1 MDGWLAAAV
10 GIVVMA
16 GHAALR
22 VFTHRLSRR
31 ASNVHAALRLEV
43 GGLVLRMLLLLAGMV
58 LVLAFTSIH
67 EKAFAGT
74 VLALLV
80 LSLIVEIWM
89 FSRRE
94 TPDAPRCE

>member
-22 VFTHRLSRR
+22 VVTHWISRR
-31 ASNVHAALRLEV
+31 SANVHAALGLEV
-43 GGLVLRMLLLLAGMV
+43 GGLLLRMLLLLGVMV
-58 LVLAFTSIH
+58 LVLVFTSVH
-67 EKAFAGT
+67 KKAFAGT

-80 LSLIVEIWM
+80 LSLIVEIWA

-94 TPDAPRCE
+94 TPDAPRRE

>member
-22 VFTHRLSRR
+22 VWTHWLSRR
-31 ASNVHAALRLEV
+31 SSNVHAALRLEV
-43 GGLVLRMLLLLAGMV
+43 GGLVLRMAVLLGGMG
-58 LVLAFTSIH
+58 LVFAFTSVH

-89 FSRRE
+89 FSRRGML
-94 TPDAPRCE
+94 DASGHE

>member
-1 MDGWLAAAV
+1 MGEWLAAAV

-22 VFTHRLSRR
+22 VVTHRLSRR
-31 ASNVHAALRLEV
+31 PAEVHSLLVLEL
-43 GGLVLRMLLLLAGMV
+43 GGLVLRMTVLLGVMG
-58 LVLAFTSIH
+58 LVLALTSIH
-67 EKAFAGT
+67 EEAFAGT

-94 TPDAPRCE
+94 TPDAPRRD